1 MRALAAA
8 ALFLALAP
16 ATVHAQAR
24 PDAWI
29 GADKVKHFFTTAL
42 VQSLAYSVAQ
52 VTTRAPRSSL
62 LLSASV
68 ASAAVGIGKEM
79 HDRGSYGLFSVR
91 DLAWDAAG
99 AGAASLMLLHT
110 RH

>member
-1 MRALAAA
+1 MIRTLAVVGLLQVAGRDPW
-8 ALFLALAP
+8 F
-16 ATVHAQAR
+16 
-24 PDAWI
+24 
-29 GADKVKHFFTTAL
+29 GADKLKHFFFTAL
-42 VQSLAYSVAQ
+42 TQSVAYSVTQ
-52 VTTRAPRSSL
+52 VTTRGSRSSL

-79 HDRGSYGLFSVR
+79 HDRRSYGLFSVR

-99 AGAASLMLLHT
+99 AGVATLLLVQT